1 MIPYSSD
8 SRRLSLLC
16 LQARHQGAYGLNR
29 VEIVG
34 YDLDGGYLDVECIF
48 ELGHEGDHRQRIDA
62 ARIDEVDARLMI
74 HARVDVF
81 ENVDNLIF
89 QSPFSFSSC
98 SVDLSCGPFDELNE
112 AVSSRCRAMRIFPE
126 TSRTTTDGRSR
137 LKNSARPSVAQ

>member
-62 ARIDEVDARLMI
+62 ARIDEVDACL
-74 HARVDVF
+74 V
-81 ENVDNLIF
+81 
-89 QSPFSFSSC
+89 
-98 SVDLSCGPFDELNE
+98 
-112 AVSSRCRAMRIFPE
+112 SRCRAMRMFPE